1 MSSVADGPQTL
12 LLERT
17 FPHAPEKVW
26 RALTE
31 SPLIAQWL
39 MDNDFEPQVGKT
51 VQFRAAPVGG
61 WNGIVASDVRVVEPM
76 KRLEYSWVSMGFAT
90 EVKWTLTPAE
100 GGTHV
105 RFEQTGFGPGME
117 QAYKGAQH
125 GWQRFLG
132 GLEKVLEG
140 VA

>member
-1 MSSVADGPQTL
+1 MNTPVEIPRAL
-12 LLERT
+12 VVEKV
-17 FPHAPEKVW
+17 FAHAPEKVW

-31 SPLIAQWL
+31 GPLIAQWL
-39 MDNDFEPQVGKT
+39 MDNDFEPQVGKK
-51 VQFRAAPVGG
+51 VEFRATPLGG

-90 EVKWTLTPAE
+90 EVGWTLTPVE

-117 QAYKGAQH
+117 KAYQGAKY
-125 GWQRFLG
+125 GWQKFFT
-132 GLEKVLEG
+132 GLERVLEDLK
-140 VA
+140 